1 MLFFFSVPVTIKGIG
16 KNHTTIIRTNTGD
29 LYNKY
34 DQESIIK
41 IVLKIFQV

>member
-1 MLFFFSVPVTIKGIG
+1 MLFFSVPVTIKGIG

-29 LYNKY
+29 LYNEN

-41 IVLKIFQV
+41 NK